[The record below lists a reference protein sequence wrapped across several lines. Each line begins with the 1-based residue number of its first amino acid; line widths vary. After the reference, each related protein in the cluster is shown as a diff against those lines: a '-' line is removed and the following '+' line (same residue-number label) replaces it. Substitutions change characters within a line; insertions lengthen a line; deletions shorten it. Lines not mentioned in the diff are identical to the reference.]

1 MIQICPKCRSDNPP
15 DSRVCTT
22 CGLQLNVADNMSLLE
37 KGTREVPKEELKRGT
52 TFADRYEVI
61 EELGRGGMG
70 KVYRVE
76 DTKIGEELA
85 LKLINPEVAS
95 EKKTIQRFINEL
107 KVAHKISHRNVCRMY
122 HLGEDKGTYYI
133 TMEYVPGEDLKS
145 MIRMTRHLSMST
157 AVSIVKQICL
167 GLTEAH
173 RLGIVHRD
181 LKPSNIMIDKNGSVR
196 IMDFGIARL
205 YREKGITEAGVM
217 IGTPEYMSPEQVE
230 AMEVDLRSDI
240 YSLGVILYEL
250 VTGRLPFV
258 GDTSL
263 IVAVKH
269 KTEDPQDPRA
279 FNAQIPVELSLIIL
293 KCLEKN
299 KDKRYQSAEEILEDL
314 STIEIDMATSEK
326 ALPKGKTIFFK
337 EQKERPKKIW
347 GMAAAL
353 IVAILIVGLGI
364 VLLTRHESTIS
375 QERKMLVVLPFENT
389 GLPDDEYFAD
399 GITEEITS
407 RLAALQG
414 LGVISRTSAIQYKNS
429 NKTIKQIGEEL
440 GANYVLEGSVRW
452 SRGTE
457 NNGRVRVT
465 PRLVRVADDTHIW
478 SDRYDRVIE
487 DIFSVQYEI
496 AEQVAQNLDLTIL
509 EPERQALLTNPTE
522 SIEAYDLFLRAREHE
537 DRGWAFLEPG
547 GFDLAIEMLEES
559 VEIDPEFALAYVR
572 MSYIHSR
579 MYFFGIDRT
588 DERVTRSRNA
598 VNTALELQPEL
609 PEAQLSLGFYYY
621 WCLYDYDRA
630 AEIFEDVQRMRPN
643 FDPQLFGYIQ
653 RRQGK
658 WEQCLDTLKRAF
670 RISPRDQQI
679 AYEIGGASV
688 SLHRFEQAELWFNR
702 TLELFP
708 DHLPSQLGKI
718 GIQILSDG
726 NIEKAKELLRS
737 LPQHPLADY
746 MRFTLNML
754 ERNYEDALQ
763 WLAELP
769 YDEHE
774 DQHFYFQKDLTY
786 ASIYHATNNLSQ
798 MNIHAE
804 NARIVLEKKVN
815 ELSEDQRF
823 RAALGIVL
831 AYLGQKEEAI
841 EEGELAV
848 ELHPVSKD
856 AGQGPIY
863 LINLAKIFVL
873 VGEFDK
879 ALDQLEFLLPIPQ
892 AEFLWQLISVPQ
904 LQLDPQW
911 DALRGNPRFNQLLEI
926 NQEKR

>member
-1 MIQICPKCRSDNPP
+1 MIQICPKCRSDNPS

-22 CGLQLNVADNMSLLE
+22 CGHQLDVADNMFPADT
-37 KGTREVPKEELKRGT
+37 GTQEIPKEELKRGT

-61 EELGRGGMG
+61 EELGLGGMG

-76 DTKIGEELA
+76 DTKIKEELA

-145 MIRMTRHLSMST
+145 MIRMTRHLSMRT
-157 AVSIVKQICL
+157 AVSIVKQICS

-173 RLGIVHRD
+173 SLGVVHRD
-181 LKPSNIMIDKNGSVR
+181 LKPSNIMIDRNGSVR
-196 IMDFGIARL
+196 ILDFGIARL
-205 YREKGITEAGVM
+205 YREKGITEPGIM

-230 AMEVDLRSDI
+230 AMDVDLRSDI
-240 YSLGVILYEL
+240 YSLGVILYEM
-250 VTGRLPFV
+250 VTGRLPFIA
-258 GDTSL
+258 DTSL
-263 IVAVKH
+263 MTAVKH
-269 KTEDPQDPRA
+269 KTEVPQDPRT
-279 FNAQIPVELSLIIL
+279 FNAQISVELSLIIL

-299 KDKRYQSAEEILEDL
+299 RDKRYQSAEEIHADI
-314 STIEIDMATSEK
+314 STIEKDMTTTEQDSPKVKTS
-326 ALPKGKTIFFK
+326 FFK
-337 EQKERPKKIW
+337 EQKDRPNKIW

-353 IVAILIVGLGI
+353 FAAVLIVVLGI
-364 VLLTRHESTIS
+364 VLLTRNKSMVS

-389 GLPDDEYFAD
+389 GLADDEYFAD
-399 GITEEITS
+399 GITEEITT
-407 RLAALQG
+407 RLGALQD

-440 GANYVLEGSVRW
+440 NADYVLEGSVRW

-465 PRLVRVADDTHIW
+465 PRLVRVVDDTLIW
-478 SDRYDRVIE
+478 SDQYDSVIE

-522 SIEAYDLFLRAREHE
+522 SIEALDLFFQAREHE
-537 DRGWAFLEPG
+537 DRGWAFIEPD
-547 GFDLAIEMLEES
+547 GFDQAIELLEES
-559 VEIDPEFALAYVR
+559 VEIDPEFALAYAR

-588 DERVTRSRNA
+588 DERATMSRDK
-598 VNTALELQPEL
+598 VNKALELQPDL
-609 PEAQLSLGFYYY
+609 PEARLSLGFYYY
-621 WCLYDYDRA
+621 WCLSDYDRA
-630 AEIFEDVQRMRPN
+630 AGIFEDVQRMRPN

-658 WEQCLDTLKRAF
+658 WDQSLETLERAF

-679 AYEIGGASV
+679 AYEIGGAYV
-688 SLHRFEQAELWFNR
+688 SLHRFEQAEMWFNR

-708 DHLPSQLGKI
+708 DHLPSLLGKI
-718 GIQILSDG
+718 GILILSDG
-726 NIEKAKELLRS
+726 NLEKAKELLPF

-746 MRFTLNML
+746 MWFTLYML
-754 ERNYEDALQ
+754 ERNYQDVLQ
-763 WLAELP
+763 WLAESP
-769 YDEHE
+769 YDEYE
-774 DQHFYFQKDLTY
+774 DQHFYFHIDLAYATVYY
-786 ASIYHATNNLSQ
+786 ASQNVAL
-798 MNIHAE
+798 MNSHAE
-804 NARIVLEKKVN
+804 SARIILEEKVK
-815 ELSEDQRF
+815 EQPDDPRY

-831 AYLGQKEEAI
+831 AYLGQNEEAI

-863 LINLAKIFVL
+863 LINLTKIFVL

-904 LQLDPQW
+904 LRLDPQW
-911 DALRGNPRFNQLLEI
+911 DSLRENPRFIQLLEI
-926 NQEKR
+926 DE

>member
-1 MIQICPKCRSDNPP
+1 MIQICPKCHSDNPP
-15 DSRVCTT
+15 GSRVCTI
-22 CGLQLNVADNMSLLE
+22 CGLQLDIVDNLSLADT
-37 KGTREVPKEELKRGT
+37 GTKEIPKKELKRGT

-76 DTKIGEELA
+76 DLKIKEELA

-95 EKKTIQRFINEL
+95 EKNTIQRFINEL

-145 MIRMTRHLSMST
+145 MIRMTRHLSIGS
-157 AVSIVKQICL
+157 AVSIVKQVCL
-167 GLTEAH
+167 GLAEAH
-173 RLGIVHRD
+173 RLGVVHRD
-181 LKPSNIMIDKNGSVR
+181 LKSSNIMIDRDGSAR

-205 YREKGITEAGVM
+205 YSDKGITEAGIM

-230 AMEVDLRSDI
+230 ALDVDLRSDL
-240 YSLGVILYEL
+240 YSLGVILYEM
-250 VTGRLPFV
+250 VTGKLPFK

-263 IVAVKH
+263 ITAVKH
-269 KTEDPQDPRA
+269 KTETPQDPRT
-279 FNAQIPVELSLIIL
+279 FNTQIPVELSNIIL
-293 KCLEKN
+293 KCLEKK
-299 KDKRYQSAEEILEDL
+299 KDKRYQSAEELLSSLSAIEKDL
-314 STIEIDMATSEK
+314 TTSEQSSPLK
-326 ALPKGKTIFFK
+326 KTTFFADKK
-337 EQKERPKKIW
+337 EGSKKSWKLAI
-347 GMAAAL
+347 AFIIAAL
-353 IVAILIVGLGI
+353 IIGLGI
-364 VLLTRHESTIS
+364 VLLSKKQAAIP
-375 QERKMLVVLPFENT
+375 QERKMLVVLPFENL
-389 GLPDDEYFAD
+389 GLAEDEYFAD
-399 GITEEITS
+399 GVTEEITN

-414 LGVISRTSAIQYKNS
+414 LGVISRTSATQYKDS

-440 GANYVLEGSVRW
+440 RADYVLEGSVRW
-452 SRGTE
+452 NRGTE
-457 NNGRVRVT
+457 SNGRVRVT
-465 PRLVRVADDTHIW
+465 PQLVRVTDDTQIW
-478 SDRYDRVIE
+478 SDQYDRVIE

-509 EPERQALLTNPTE
+509 EPERQALANNPTE
-522 SIEAYDLFLRAREHE
+522 SIEAYQLFMQAREHE
-537 DRGWAFLEPG
+537 DRGWAFLEPD
-547 GFDLAIEMLEES
+547 GFDRAIEMLEEA
-559 VEIDPEFALAYVR
+559 VEIDPEFALAYAR

-588 DERVTRSRNA
+588 QERATKSRDT
-598 VNTALELQPEL
+598 VNTALELQPDL
-609 PEAQLSLGFYYY
+609 PEANLSLGFYYY

-630 AEIFEDVQRMRPN
+630 AEIFEDVQRVRPN

-658 WEQCLDTLKRAF
+658 WEQCLETLKRAF

-679 AYEIGGASV
+679 AYEIGGAYV
-688 SLHRFEQAELWFNR
+688 SLHRFEQADMWFNR

-708 DHLPSQLGKI
+708 DHLPSLLGKI
-718 GIQILSDG
+718 AVQILSEG
-726 NIEKAKELLRS
+726 NIEKAKEFLPL

-746 MRFTLNML
+746 MWFTLNML
-754 ERNYEDALQ
+754 ERNYEDLLG
-763 WLAELP
+763 WLAESP

-774 DQHFYFQKDLTY
+774 DQHFYFHIDLAY
-786 ASIYHATNNLSQ
+786 AMVYHANQNAAL
-798 MNIHAE
+798 MNSHAE
-804 NARIVLEKKVN
+804 SARIILEEKVKDQP
-815 ELSEDQRF
+815 EDPRY
-823 RAALGIVL
+823 RAGLGIVY
-831 AYLGQKEEAI
+831 AYLGQKEKAI
-841 EEGELAV
+841 QEGELAP

-879 ALDQLEFLLPIPQ
+879 AIDQLEFLLPIPQ

-904 LQLDPQW
+904 LQMDPQW
-911 DALRGNPRFNQLLEI
+911 DALRGNDRFIRLLEI
-926 NQEKR
+926 NQENR

>member
-1 MIQICPKCRSDNPP
+1 MIQICPKCSSDNPP
-15 DSRVCTT
+15 GSRVCTT
-22 CGLQLNVADNMSLLE
+22 CGVQLDVADNISPVDS
-37 KGTREVPKEELKRGT
+37 GTKEIPIVELKRGT

-76 DTKIGEELA
+76 DTKIKEELA

-133 TMEYVPGEDLKS
+133 TMEYVQGEDLKS
-145 MIRMTRHLSMST
+145 MIRMTRHLSMRT
-157 AVSIVKQICL
+157 ALSIGKQVCL
-167 GLTEAH
+167 GLAEAH
-173 RLGIVHRD
+173 RLGVVHRD
-181 LKPSNIMIDKNGSVR
+181 LKPSNIMIDRNGSVR

-205 YREKGITEAGVM
+205 YKEKGITEPGLM

-230 AMEVDLRSDI
+230 ATEVDFRSDI

-250 VTGRLPFV
+250 VTGRLPFI

-263 IVAVKH
+263 MTAVKH
-269 KTEDPQDPRA
+269 KTEVPKDPRT
-279 FNAQIPVELSLIIL
+279 FNAQIPAELSLIIL

-299 KDKRYQSAEEILEDL
+299 KNKRYQSTEEILADL
-314 STIEIDMATSEK
+314 ISSEK
-326 ALPKGKTIFFK
+326 DMTTSKQAMPKVKTIFFK
-337 EQKERPKKIW
+337 EQKDRLKKIW
-347 GMAAAL
+347 KIAAAL
-353 IVAILIVGLGI
+353 IVAILIVGVGI
-364 VLLTRHESTIS
+364 VLLTRNNPSVS

-389 GLPDDEYFAD
+389 GLADDEYFAD

-407 RLAALQG
+407 RLGALQD
-414 LGVISRTSAIQYKNS
+414 LGVISRTSAIQYKDS

-440 GANYVLEGSVRW
+440 GADYVLEGSVRW
-452 SRGTE
+452 NRGTE

-465 PRLVRVADDTHIW
+465 PRLVRVADDTQIW
-478 SDRYDRVIE
+478 SDQYDRVIE
-487 DIFSVQYEI
+487 DIFLVQYEI

-522 SIEAYDLFLRAREHE
+522 NLEAYDLFLRAREHE

-547 GFDLAIEMLEES
+547 GFDRAIEMLSAS
-559 VEIDPEFALAYVR
+559 VEIDPEFALAYTR

-588 DERVTRSRNA
+588 DERVARSREA
-598 VNTALELQPEL
+598 VNSALELQPNL
-609 PEAQLSLGFYYY
+609 PEAHLSLGFYYY
-621 WCLYDYDRA
+621 WCLSDYDRA

-658 WEQCLDTLKRAF
+658 WEECLVTLERAF

-679 AYEIGGASV
+679 AYEIGGAYL
-688 SLHRFEQAELWFNR
+688 SLYRFEQAEMWFNR

-708 DHLPSQLGKI
+708 DHLPSLLGKI
-718 GIQILSDG
+718 GIRILSGG
-726 NIEKAKELLRS
+726 NIEKAKELMPS
-737 LPQHPLADY
+737 LPQHPLRDY
-746 MRFTLNML
+746 MWLTLNML
-754 ERNYEDALQ
+754 ERNYQDVLQ
-763 WLAELP
+763 WLAESP
-769 YDEHE
+769 YDEYE
-774 DQHFYFQKDLTY
+774 DQHFYFHTDLAYAAVYY
-786 ASIYHATNNLSQ
+786 ASKNVAL
-798 MNIHAE
+798 MNSHAE
-804 NARIVLEKKVN
+804 SARIILEGKVKDQPN
-815 ELSEDQRF
+815 DQRF

-879 ALDQLEFLLPIPQ
+879 AIDQLEILLPLPQ
-892 AEFLWQLISVPQ
+892 AEFLWQLISIPQ
-904 LQLDPQW
+904 LQMDPQW
-911 DALRGNPRFNQLLEI
+911 DALRENPRFIQLLEI
-926 NQEKR
+926 EE